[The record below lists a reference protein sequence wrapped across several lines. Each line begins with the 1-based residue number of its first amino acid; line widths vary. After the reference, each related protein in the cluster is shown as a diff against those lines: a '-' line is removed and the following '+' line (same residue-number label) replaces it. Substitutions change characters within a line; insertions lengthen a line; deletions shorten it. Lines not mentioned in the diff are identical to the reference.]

1 MKILTIQDISCY
13 GSCSCTVALPILS
26 ALGHETVILPSA
38 LLSNHTSG
46 FKDFTCLDL
55 TNEMEKIVKQ
65 WEKLNLKFDA
75 IYTGYIGDERQF
87 DLILEIKKNLLKKNG
102 LFIVDPAMA
111 DNGKLY
117 PALNQNIV
125 EGMKRLVSQ
134 ADLILP
140 NITEAAFLTG
150 NKYEES
156 YSDDYINELIK
167 GLKRLG
173 AKNIILTSYSK
184 EGQLGAFVMEN
195 DKSSAILKNK
205 EEKSYHGSGD
215 IFSSVAIGNYLNGDS
230 LELSA
235 DKAAQF
241 IIDSIKATS
250 SDHWYGLEY
259 EKVLKANE

>member
-26 ALGHETVILPSA
+26 ALGHETIILPSA
-38 LLSNHTSG
+38 ILSNHTSG

-55 TNEMEKIVKQ
+55 TNEMGKIAKQ

-87 DLILEIKKNLLKKNG
+87 DLILEIKKKLLKKGG

-125 EGMKRLVSQ
+125 EGMKRLVSE

-140 NITEAAFLTG
+140 NITEAAFLTDL
-150 NKYEES
+150 KYEES
-156 YSDDYINELIK
+156 CSDSYIKALIK
-167 GLKRLG
+167 GLKGLG
-173 AKNIILTSYSK
+173 TKNIILTSYAK
-184 EGQLGAFVMEN
+184 EGELGAYVIEGN
-195 DKSSAILKNK
+195 KASTILKK
-205 EEKSYHGSGD
+205 REEKTYHGSGD
-215 IFSSVAIGNYLNGDS
+215 IFSSVAIGNYLNGDT
-230 LELSA
+230 LKTSA
-235 DKAAQF
+235 DKAATF
-241 IIDSIKATS
+241 IIESIKATS
-250 SDHWYGLEY
+250 PNHWYGLEY
-259 EKVLKANE
+259 EKVLKESH